1 MLRLFLVAR
10 APSPVSPLRALLP
23 VVSIV
28 AMNSIGSYVSAR
40 GAGLACPDWPLCP
53 FPGNELVLLEFTHRA
68 FAIVVLLAV
77 IAVLGLALLLV
88 QIGMGGA
95 VVLTALRAELVAVH
109 MALASLV
116 LATYSMLA
124 AVHIW
129 EGRS

>member
-1 MLRLFLVAR
+1 
-10 APSPVSPLRALLP
+10 

-28 AMNSIGSYVSAR
+28 AMNSVGSYVSAW
-40 GAGLACPDWPLCP
+40 GAGLACPDWPHCP
-53 FPGNELVLLEFTHRA
+53 FSGDELVLLEFTHRA

-77 IAVLGLALLLV
+77 IAVTVPSIRAGGVKRRLVDLGPALLPV

-109 MALASLV
+109 MALASSV
-116 LATYSMLA
+116 LTTYSMLA